1 MKIVPIYT
9 SSGDVAAYLL
19 YPHIYNTT
27 GEWIGFCTAERE
39 AFSILG
45 NYVGY
50 LSDDQRILRQR
61 TLSTPSRHHE
71 PPTRPPRLRP
81 PAAVPLAPLMR
92 ELTHS
97 TVDVLLEEPERL
109 HTADMGEL
117 RADLE

>member
-1 MKIVPIYT
+1 MKIIPLYH
-9 SSGDVAAYLL
+9 SQGDVAAFLQ
-19 YPHIYNTT
+19 YPHLYNPI

-39 AFSILG
+39 VFSILG

-50 LSDDQRILRQR
+50 ISEDHRILRQR
-61 TLSTPSRHHE
+61 TLSSSLRRVE
-71 PPTRPPRLRP
+71 PPTHPPKLSP

-97 TVDVLLEEPERL
+97 TVDVLLEEPQRL

-117 RADLE
+117 RPDLE